1 SIARTDGVKCAIAVT
16 DEVSVLGVNS
26 RAELAA
32 AESRFQDRMR
42 ALGPGGV
49 LALTVFRRDELRTVE
64 VTLSEPPVEVA
75 WLEPVPDPTPAQQA
89 AFQAWTGAALP

>member
-1 SIARTDGVKCAIAVT
+1 V
-16 DEVSVLGVNS
+16 
-26 RAELAA
+26 
-32 AESRFQDRMR
+32 AESGFRVDRAALQDRMK

-49 LALTVFRRDELRTVE
+49 LALTVFRRDELRTVG
-64 VTLSEPPVEVA
+64 VTLAEPPVEVA